1 MRFQVEPFIIWY
13 TGNRMAIK
21 IIIAVTGLIGAGKST
36 VAEFLE
42 HDHRFLRLSFR
53 SYLGHILEQRGLPLE
68 REHMRVLANEIRA
81 LYGSDYILK
90 EMLRMANDYQG
101 NVVIESIRTVNEV
114 KYLHEIGAV
123 LVAVTAPSYA
133 RYERVIERGSST
145 DSVTYDEF
153 LTAELRES
161 QSIDDDDV
169 QNLTAV
175 LNYANYVIENIDR
188 QETRSK
194 ITEILAEI
202 SKI

>member
-21 IIIAVTGLIGAGKST
+21 IIIAITGLIGAGKST

-161 QSIDDDDV
+161 QSIDDDV